1 VTALTMGVEEEFFLV
16 DGEGELVQEAAG
28 TVDDADETA
37 EHEPGAS
44 DMDLK
49 PELLRC
55 QVESASPV
63 CLDHDALGAGLL
75 DLRTRLSDA
84 AAQRGARLLASGT
97 AVKAPRDPQRV
108 AEGRRYRRIV
118 GHVGRFVVD
127 EATCGCHVHVG
138 VDSREVAIQV
148 SNHLRPWLP
157 ALLALSANSPFHH
170 GVDTGYASVRYLL
183 WGRWP
188 TSGPPPY
195 LDSEEH
201 YERIVHG
208 LLRSG
213 AAADRGMIYWDIR
226 PSEHQ
231 PTVEI
236 RVFDTTGTAAEAT
249 LHGVLVRTLVA
260 EALERID
267 RRQRAEP
274 LPHEVLQANL
284 WRAARDGLDGYCA
297 DPATG
302 ELRPVHDILTEL
314 ASRCAGGKSET
325 DFANEQLEMLRRNGC
340 GATRQRAAL
349 RSAGRWN
356 DVLAMLVDQTLRP
369 TGDAHPRSA

>member
-1 VTALTMGVEEEFFLV
+1 MGVEEEFFLV
-16 DGEGELVQEAAG
+16 DADGELVQEAAG
-28 TVDDADETA
+28 TVDSADETA
-37 EHEPGAS
+37 DREPGVRS
-44 DMDLK
+44 EDVDVK

-55 QVESASPV
+55 QVESGSQV
-63 CLDHDALGAGLL
+63 CLDHDALGADLI
-75 DLRTRLSDA
+75 DLRTRLADA
-84 AAQRGARLLASGT
+84 AAQRGAHLLASGT

-108 AEGRRYRRIV
+108 AQGSRYRRIV

-157 ALLALSANSPFHH
+157 ALLALSANSPFQH
-170 GVDTGYASVRYLL
+170 GVDTGYASARHLL
-183 WGRWP
+183 WARWP

-201 YERIVHG
+201 YELIVRG

-236 RVFDTTGTAAEAT
+236 RVFDTAGTAAEAT

-267 RRQRAEP
+267 RGQRADAV
-274 LPHEVLQANL
+274 PHDVLKANL
-284 WRAARDGLDGYCA
+284 WRAAREGLDGRCA
-297 DPATG
+297 DPGTG

-314 ASRCAGGKSET
+314 ASRCTGGRSEA
-325 DFANEQLEMLRRNGC
+325 DFATGVLETLRHNGC
-340 GATRQRAAL
+340 GAIRQRAAA
-349 RSAGRWN
+349 RRAGRLN
-356 DVLAMLVDQTLRP
+356 DVLSMLVDQSLSVPAVEIR
-369 TGDAHPRSA
+369 

>member
-1 VTALTMGVEEEFFLV
+1 VCR
-16 DGEGELVQEAAG
+16 DH
-28 TVDDADETA
+28 ETL
-37 EHEPGAS
+37 S
-44 DMDLK
+44 TDLIG
-49 PELLRC
+49 LR
-55 QVESASPV
+55 A
-63 CLDHDALGAGLL
+63 
-75 DLRTRLSDA
+75 RLADA

-138 VDSREVAIQV
+138 VDSREIAIQV
-148 SNHLRPWLP
+148 GNHLRPWLP
-157 ALLALSANSPFHH
+157 ALLALSANSPFQH
-170 GVDTGYASVRYLL
+170 GVDTGYASARHLL
-183 WGRWP
+183 WARWP

-236 RVFDTTGTAAEAT
+236 RVFDTAGTAAEAT

-267 RRQRAEP
+267 RGQRAEAV
-274 LPHEVLQANL
+274 PHDVLKANL
-284 WRAARDGLDGYCA
+284 WRAAREGLDGRCA
-297 DPATG
+297 DPGTG

-314 ASRCAGGKSET
+314 ASRCTGGRSEA
-325 DFANEQLEMLRRNGC
+325 DFATGVLETLRHNGC

-349 RSAGRWN
+349 RRAGRWN
-356 DVLAMLVDQTLRP
+356 DVLSMLVDQTLTEPAVGLR
-369 TGDAHPRSA
+369 